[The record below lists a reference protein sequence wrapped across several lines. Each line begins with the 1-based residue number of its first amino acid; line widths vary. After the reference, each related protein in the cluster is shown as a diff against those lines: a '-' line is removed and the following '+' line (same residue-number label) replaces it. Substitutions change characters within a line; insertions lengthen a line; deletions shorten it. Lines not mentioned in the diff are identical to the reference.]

1 MAINLAYNY
10 VEIDPETKMCIG
22 FTTSSGEWDLS
33 DPAYANTIQV
43 PVNDPEYVG
52 KFYIDGNWY
61 EDPEG
66 TIPWTSSLL

>member
-1 MAINLAYNY
+1 MSMNLAYNY
-10 VEIDPETKMCIG
+10 AEIDPESKMCIG
-22 FTTSSGEWDLS
+22 FVSTSGEFSEEDIVLGN
-33 DPAYANTIQV
+33 YVLV